1 MTISVDWHDDD
12 DNSFTIHWDE
22 NDPFESV
29 FNDWTEQDFLDYFTR
44 YARDIINELGP
55 DSSEEWSEEDWGNEE
70 DVTL

>member
-1 MTISVDWHDDD
+1 MTISVDWPDNS
-12 DNSFTIHWDE
+12 NSFTIHWDE
-22 NDPFESV
+22 NDPHESV
-29 FNDWTEQDFLDYFTR
+29 FNTWTEQDFLDYFTH

>member
-1 MTISVDWHDDD
+1 MTISVDWHDD

-22 NDPFESV
+22 NDPTESV

-44 YARDIINELGP
+44 YARDVINELGP
-55 DSSEEWSEEDWGNEE
+55 DSSEEWSDEDEEG

>member
-1 MTISVDWHDDD
+1 MTISVDWHDED
-12 DNSFTIHWDE
+12 SFTIHWDE

-44 YARDIINELGP
+44 YARDTINKLGP
-55 DSSEEWSEEDWGNEE
+55 DSSEEWSEEGEDEDEGK